1 VVIVLLGYLVSR
13 ATNKSEPRSP
23 GSVFELRQPSD
34 KPCEGGRNGS
44 GSEQTAQELLAAII
58 ESSQDAI
65 VSETLNGCVVS
76 WNKASERIFGY
87 SAAEMVGESASILT
101 PPDLMHEFSLNMMR
115 LRAGQRVEQLETVRL
130 TKGGKR
136 IEVSMTLSPIKD
148 AAGKL
153 NGVSAI
159 IHDIRDRKQAAAVY
173 RVSAELFRQF
183 AENVHEVFWMIDVG
197 TGQVLY
203 VSPAYEEIW
212 GQTCE
217 SLYQCPTARTDAIHP
232 DDKQRAEATFDSQL
246 KGEAVENEY
255 RIVQPGGSMRWIRDR
270 AFPIVDDLGNSIRIV
285 GVAEDITRRK
295 KAETALHKSE
305 RRYERLVE
313 SSIIGVFCGDSSGR
327 INEAND
333 AFLGMF
339 GQTRDDLNAGS
350 IRWDRMTAP
359 GYEHVNQR
367 FHQQLVATGST
378 EPAEIKYIRKDGSLF
393 PALVGLSS
401 LSTGGEEAVGFL
413 IDLTQRKQ
421 AEEALRK
428 SEEQFRQLAENIREV
443 FWMMDAKDEKIIYVN
458 PAYEEV
464 WERTRESLYQDRA
477 SWTESIHPDDRVSA
491 VETFHR
497 QLAGEIV
504 ENEYRIVRPSGSIR
518 WIRDRA
524 FPIRDSLQKLIR
536 LAGIAED
543 VTGRKLAELELVHQ
557 ACYDSL
563 TDLPNRPMLLD
574 RLKRAVAQSD
584 ALKNLF
590 AVFFIDL
597 DAFKLVNDMLGRDV
611 GDQLLK
617 EVAERLRAIAR
628 PPDTL
633 AKTSGDQFTL
643 LAVGFDG
650 LDSVRRLG
658 QKLLTCLDAPFQLA
672 GRELFISAGIG
683 VSMFP
688 NDGKDPEVLQ
698 SKADSAMLEAKRSGK
713 GEIRFS
719 SPELADATRERQEM
733 ETQLRRALAQSE
745 FRLQFQP
752 QFASGE
758 TQPLRYEA
766 LLRWYPSETLAVPP
780 GRFIPIAEENGLI
793 VPIGT
798 WVLGEAC
805 RQAADWQIGALK
817 GVGVAV
823 NVSAAQFARPD
834 FIKIVKQTLRTTG
847 LLPQLLELELTE
859 RVFMR
864 NEKESIRTL
873 TQLRKLHVTIAID
886 DFGTGYSSLSYL
898 QNLPI
903 DLIKIDQSFVAA
915 TDRKQSGAAILR
927 CLIDLAHTLGIKVIA
942 EGVETQKQ
950 LNLLKSLGCDEMQGF
965 LLGRPSFDLAECARA
980 S

>member
-1 VVIVLLGYLVSR
+1 MSR
-13 ATNKSEPRSP
+13 ITNRSEARSP
-23 GSVFELRQPSD
+23 GSV
-34 KPCEGGRNGS
+34 GGRNGS
-44 GSEQTAQELLAAII
+44 GNEQTAQELLAAII

-87 SAAEMVGESASILT
+87 SAAEMLGVSASILT
-101 PPDLMHEFSLNMMR
+101 PPDLMHEFSQNMES
-115 LRAGQRVEQLETVRL
+115 LRAGQRVEQMETVRL

-159 IHDIRDRKQAAAVY
+159 IHDIGDRKQAAAAY
-173 RVSAELFRQF
+173 RISAELFRRF
-183 AENVHEVFWMIDVG
+183 AENIHEVFCMIDVG
-197 TGQVLY
+197 TSQVLY

-212 GQTCE
+212 GRTCE
-217 SLYQCPTARTDAIHP
+217 SLYQCPAARTDAIHP
-232 DDKQRAEATFDSQL
+232 DDKQRAEAHFHRQL
-246 KGEAVENEY
+246 QGEVLENEY
-255 RIVQPGGSMRWIRDR
+255 RIVKPGGSVRWIRDR

-285 GVAEDITRRK
+285 GIAEDITRRK
-295 KAETALHKSE
+295 EAEAALNRSE
-305 RRYERLVE
+305 FRFERLVE
-313 SSIIGVFCGDSSGR
+313 SNIIGVFSGDSSGR
-327 INEAND
+327 INRGND
-333 AFLGMF
+333 AFLHMF
-339 GQTRDDLNAGS
+339 GQTRDDLNAGE
-350 IRWDRMTAP
+350 IRLDRITAS

-367 FHQQLVATGST
+367 FRQQLMTTGSAA
-378 EPAEIKYIRKDGSLF
+378 PAETEYIRKDGTHF
-393 PALVGLSS
+393 PALVGLAS
-401 LSTGGEEAVGFL
+401 LNAAGEEAIGFL

-421 AEEALRK
+421 AEESLRK

-443 FWMMDAKDEKIIYVN
+443 FWMMDAEGAKIIYVN
-458 PAYEEV
+458 PAYEQV
-464 WERTRESLYQDRA
+464 WKRTRESLYQNPA
-477 SWTESIHPDDRVSA
+477 TWEESLHPDDRVSA
-491 VETFHR
+491 LAIFER
-497 QLAGEIV
+497 QLAGEML
-504 ENEYRIVRPSGSIR
+504 ENEYRIVQPSGSIR

-524 FPIRDSLQKLIR
+524 FPIRDNRQKLIR

-543 VTGRKLAELELVHQ
+543 ITGRKLAEIELLHQ
-557 ACYDSL
+557 ACYDPL
-563 TDLPNRPMLLD
+563 TDLPNRRMLLD
-574 RLKRAVAQSD
+574 RLNRAIAQSE
-584 ALKNLF
+584 AVKNIF
-590 AVFFIDL
+590 AVFFIDI

-617 EVAERLRAIAR
+617 EVAVRLGAVARA
-628 PPDTL
+628 PDTL

-650 LDSVRRLG
+650 LDSVRSLG

-713 GEIRFS
+713 GQIRFS

-805 RQAADWQIGALK
+805 RQAAEWQIGALK

-834 FIKIVKQTLRTTG
+834 FIKIVKQALRSTG
-847 LLPQLLELELTE
+847 LLPHLLELELTE

-864 NEKESIRTL
+864 HEKESIRTL

-915 TDRKQSGAAILR
+915 TDRRQSGAAILR
-927 CLIDLAHTLGIKVIA
+927 CLIDLAHTLGIRVIA

-965 LLGRPSFDLAECARA
+965 LLGRPSFDLEEYARA